1 MRSTIMSA
9 MRRLRGKVV
18 WITGASSGI
27 GEAVA
32 VEAARAGAAL
42 VLSGRRRDALEH
54 VGAACTAAGAAR
66 VALLPFDLEDAAA
79 RAAACDL
86 APALLGPIDIVIL
99 NAGVSQR
106 ATLLETDP
114 AVFERVMN
122 LDFTA
127 QVDLVRRCLPAMV
140 ARRSGCLVAIASV
153 AGLAGA
159 PLRPAYSAAKH
170 ALAGLFQNL
179 RADLV
184 GSGVRIVTVYP
195 GFVRTAVDRNAL
207 AGDGTPAGVED
218 PDVAG
223 GFDPARVARRIVR
236 AAVSGPV
243 EVRVAFDL
251 KMRFGVFLSRHAPS
265 LWASLSRNHAG
276 TRGPAERVGR
286 R

>member
-1 MRSTIMSA
+1 MIA
-9 MRRLRGKVV
+9 MARLAGKIL

-32 VEAARAGAAL
+32 FEAARGGAGL
-42 VLSGRRRDALEH
+42 ILSGRRHAALER
-54 VGAACTAAGAAR
+54 VGAACAAAGAAR
-66 VALLPFDLEDAAA
+66 TALLPFDLEDAAA

-86 APALLGPIDIVIL
+86 APSLLGPVDIVVL

-106 ATLLETDP
+106 ATFLDTAP
-114 AVFERVMN
+114 AVFDRVMN

-127 QVDLVRRCLPAMV
+127 PADIVRRCLPAMV
-140 ARRSGCLVAIASV
+140 ARRSGCLLAIASV

-170 ALAGLFQNL
+170 ALAGLWQNL

-207 AGDGTPAGVED
+207 TGDGTPAGVVD

-223 GFDPARVARRIVR
+223 GFDPAPVARRIVR
-236 AAVSGPV
+236 AALSGPV
-243 EVRVAFDL
+243 EVRVAFDAR
-251 KMRFGVFLSRHAPS
+251 MRLGVFLSRHAPA
-265 LWASLSRNHAG
+265 LWASLAHRHAG
-276 TRGPAERVGR
+276 AHGSAAAPASDR